1 MSEGKTDISA
11 VVLFFPAGVVWDF
24 DNSMSSWRGLSIG
37 EIGYRWGWKVEAFSV
52 DLWLACLLLLTC
64 NITSTAATR
73 IDNITAPTR
82 GMFARPLAQKY
93 TWCMYM
99 NTYKQ
104 VIVSSFTIN
113 HPTNLYFILLFY
125 TWFTPWY
132 QGMVH
137 IIYSPSYRS
146 KLYYFLF
153 PKVQFS
159 KNILFPWVK
168 SVEWMVYSWIGLI
181 WFNNK

>member
-1 MSEGKTDISA
+1 MKDRYFCSCSFLPSWGCLRFWQLNE
-11 VVLFFPAGVVWDF
+11 LMAGSVHWGDWLQMRLKSGGFQCGFVI
-24 DNSMSSWRGLSIG
+24 GLS
-37 EIGYRWGWKVEAFSV
+37 
-52 DLWLACLLLLTC
+52 
-64 NITSTAATR
+64 
-73 IDNITAPTR
+73 APTDMQHYFHCSYPHWQHHSANVTR
-82 GMFARPLAQKY
+82 GMFARPLAQTY

-99 NTYKQ
+99 NRYKH
-104 VIVSSFTIN
+104 VIVSSYTIN

-181 WFNNK
+181 WFNKK